1 MIGRW
6 CRRPR
11 GAPVPP
17 RARRKRRAL
26 HFHYAPGFA
35 TPTLAHMLDS
45 LVRVSRRA
53 SWNHFASILDASA
66 PPRDPPGRPATA
78 CCDGRQLHRAA
89 SASAL
94 PCQSPTRH
102 LPRVYARPLG
112 GPSSGNLPGGDLPHG
127 EPMLTG
133 VHNTR
138 PRTAPATLRPPHWC
152 QPLPLQQF
160 QALFNSL
167 FKVLFIFPSR
177 YLFAIGLLPVF
188 SFRWNLPPI

>member
-1 MIGRW
+1 M
-6 CRRPR
+6 PQ
-11 GAPVPP
+11 ATP
-17 RARRKRRAL
+17 L
-26 HFHYAPGFA
+26 HFHYASGFD

-53 SWNHFASILDASA
+53 SWNHFDSILDAST
-66 PPRDPPGRPATA
+66 PPRDPDGQPATA
-78 CCDGRQLHRAA
+78 CCDGRHLHRAA
-89 SASAL
+89 SASAI

-102 LPRVYARPLG
+102 DTRVYIRQNG
-112 GPSSGNLPGGDLPHG
+112 GPKPDHLPENDLPHG

-133 VHNTR
+133 AHNTR
-138 PRTAPATLRPPHWC
+138 TRTGRTTLRTPHWC